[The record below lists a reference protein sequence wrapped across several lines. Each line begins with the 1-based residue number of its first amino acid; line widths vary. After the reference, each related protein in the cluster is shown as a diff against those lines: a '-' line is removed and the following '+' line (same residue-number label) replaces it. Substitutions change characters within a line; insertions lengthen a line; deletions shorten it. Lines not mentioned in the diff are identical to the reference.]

1 MRVTTEEKST
11 YGTEACFFHTQ
22 VDVGEMFTDKDI
34 RPLLSICTV
43 ISQRDKLA
51 PPVTFL
57 QIPLVFDRW

>member
-1 MRVTTEEKST
+1 MEQKHV
-11 YGTEACFFHTQ
+11 FFHTQ